1 MSERIES
8 MKTDSASETMAGS
21 LRDAHRAALREMVKS
36 SMARGAVVSGPGGLL
51 ADLTKT
57 VIEISLEEE
66 MAEHVGYEKHAV
78 EGRNGRNSRN
88 GARAKTVISD
98 GVGQFEIDV
107 PRDRD
112 GTFAPVIVPKRQRR
126 LSGVD
131 EVVLSLYARGM
142 TTGDISAHFAEVY
155 GVSVSK
161 DTVSRITDRVE
172 AEMVEWTSRPLAS
185 HYVAVFVDAIHV
197 KVRDGQVTNRP
208 FYAAIAVDLQGRRDV
223 LGVWAGTPG
232 EGESSKFWVSILTE
246 LRNRGVADIFYLV
259 CDGLKGMPGSVG
271 AVFPETIVQTCLVHL
286 IRNSFRY
293 SSRRYWPE
301 LAGDLKAIYSAVSP
315 ADALAARDVLDEK
328 WGGRYPAVTKLWHNA
343 WNEFVPFLD
352 LHIEV
357 RHLLSTTNA
366 IESLNSRFR
375 KAVNAKG
382 HFPTEQAA
390 LKTLYLT
397 IRSLDPKGTGQKL
410 WMVRWKPLLNIIAVT
425 FADRVPSTM

>member
-1 MSERIES
+1 
-8 MKTDSASETMAGS
+8 MKSDSASETMAGS

-259 CDGLKGMPGSVG
+259 CDGLIGMPGSVG

-301 LAGDLKAIYSAVSP
+301 LAGDLKAIYAAVSP

>member
-1 MSERIES
+1 
-8 MKTDSASETMAGS
+8 MAVS

-259 CDGLKGMPGSVG
+259 CDPLIGMPGSVG